1 MKKTAKS
8 RVPEL
13 VADPRATAET
23 RKEIV
28 RWVRAFA
35 RAYSS
40 KDLEKT
46 LAMVEPQQPIAVM
59 GSGPDERNLSFAE
72 LKHQIQR
79 DFKQVEK
86 VSMRLGWIC
95 ADALGDTGWFAA
107 EVKLAVKVE
116 EKKTV
121 YPYRFSGVL
130 VRHGGDWLLRMSHLG
145 LIVSSQAPGQSW
157 PTSE

>member
-1 MKKTAKS
+1 MKTTAKS
-8 RVPEL
+8 RWPKL
-13 VADPRATAET
+13 VADPRTIAGT

-35 RAYSS
+35 RAYSA
-40 KDLEKT
+40 KDLVKT
-46 LAMVEPQQPIAVM
+46 LAMVEPEEPIAVM
-59 GSGPDERNLSFAE
+59 GSGPDEKNLSFSQ
-72 LKHQIQR
+72 LKRQIQR

-95 ADALGDTGWFAA
+95 ADALGDTGWFAS
-107 EVKLAVKVE
+107 EVKLAVIAE
-116 EKKTV
+116 GRKTV

-145 LIVSSQAPGQSW
+145 LVVSSQAPGQSW